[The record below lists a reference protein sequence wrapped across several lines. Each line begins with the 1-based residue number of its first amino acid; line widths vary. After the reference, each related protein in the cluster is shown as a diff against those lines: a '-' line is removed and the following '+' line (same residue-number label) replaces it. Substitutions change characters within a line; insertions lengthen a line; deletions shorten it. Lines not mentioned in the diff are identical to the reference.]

1 MKTKKEK
8 EIKKALAMLKR
19 HNLSIFTYEN
29 KEFLEEWIFEYWK
42 AKDLKP
48 TKKNLDRVREKAME
62 YVIAESFAS
71 DIMYKAID
79 WLAMKQSFVKK

>member
-1 MKTKKEK
+1 MKTKREK

-19 HNLSIFTYEN
+19 HNLSVFTYEN
-29 KEFLEEWIFEYWK
+29 KEFLEEWIFEYWET
-42 AKDLKP
+42 KDLKP

-62 YVIAESFAS
+62 YVIAESF
-71 DIMYKAID
+71 DIMHEAID

>member
-8 EIKKALAMLKR
+8 EIKKALATLKR
-19 HNLSIFTYEN
+19 HNLSVFTYEN
-29 KEFLEEWIFEYWK
+29 KEFLEEWIFEYWET
-42 AKDLKP
+42 KDLKP

-62 YVIAESFAS
+62 YVIAESF
-71 DIMYKAID
+71 DIMHEAID